1 MLRPFSTL
9 RSARRVILGGGLLVL
24 LAACDSGAA
33 PATPRTPAT
42 ATLPAA
48 TATLAAPTPAPTDTS
63 VPATPTADTGSAAI
77 YATYTALALNDAA
90 TATAAA
96 APAAPSPTALPPTAA
111 PTVPAAVLGT
121 YRLIITARAEG
132 YRVYQQPGT
141 LMISAPQP
149 GSGHSAEVQ
158 LWSGVRTGKEYA
170 DLSPGKTVGGLYVTT
185 SAALLPAGFPQDQ
198 SFAASVVY
206 NPTTK
211 FLAVNADHPRP
222 LPGGWST
229 GPNNKA
235 KAPRPITAGTM
246 LLDVGTRGQVSGQI
260 DLHSMPVGGSDLLY
274 SGGIQGTK

>member
-1 MLRPFSTL
+1 VSRSRLSL
-9 RSARRVILGGGLLVL
+9 ASARRAILAGGLLLL

-33 PATPRTPAT
+33 PATPVPLPT

-48 TATLAAPTPAPTDTS
+48 TPVAPTAAPTATP
-63 VPATPTADTGSAAI
+63 VPATPTSGADAAI
-77 YATYTALALNDAA
+77 YATYTALAQSDAA

-96 APAAPSPTALPPTAA
+96 APAPPSATPLPPTPA

-141 LMISAPQP
+141 LIISAPQP
-149 GSGHSAEVQ
+149 GSGHSAEIQ

-170 DLSPGKTVGGLYVTT
+170 DLSPGKTAGGLYVTT
-185 SAALLPAGFPQDQ
+185 SAALLPAGFPRDRA
-198 SFAASVVY
+198 FAATVVY
-206 NPTTK
+206 NPATK
-211 FLAVNADHPRP
+211 FLAVNPDHPRP

-235 KAPRPITAGTM
+235 GTPRPITAGTM

-260 DLHSMPVGGSDLLY
+260 DLHSQPAGGGDLLY
-274 SGGIQGTK
+274 SGGIQGEK